1 MSAAPPDEPLKRD
14 IGFLGSAFLS
24 FNGLVGA
31 GIFVLP
37 GTLHDRFGSFSPLL
51 WPLFGLLFLVIAVPF
66 ARVTA
71 HHALSGGPVAYAAP
85 FGPAVSFQAG
95 WLYYVARVAAL
106 AANATVFATYLSTF
120 WPWIGSGLGRA
131 LAILAMLA
139 LTSWI
144 NIVGVK
150 RAIRWLDA
158 LTLLKAAPL
167 LLLALYALASRVPAV
182 AVTPPP
188 LSELEAAALLILY
201 AFVGFENSVVAA
213 GETREPRRTIPRA
226 LVATVLATAFLYT
239 LVQLAYAAWM
249 MPGEGGAAPL
259 VALADR
265 LLGPIGAVALTA
277 TVVFSLLGNI
287 SGGMTSATR
296 VTYALG
302 RDGLAPAWFARVGRH
317 ATPVN
322 SILFMG
328 ALIAALALSGSFV
341 WLAVVSTLARMF
353 VYALAIA
360 ALPKLE
366 GYRPAI
372 LAMVVAGI
380 ATCAWAAAQSS
391 AQSWLTLLVLAGSGL
406 VLSALARRSRS
417 SMVKENLTGR

>member
-1 MSAAPPDEPLKRD
+1 MNDQPAEEPLKRD

-37 GTLHDRFGSFSPLL
+37 GTLFDRFGGFSPLL
-51 WPLFGLLFLVIAVPF
+51 FPLFGLLFLVIAVPF

-71 HHALSGGPVAYAAP
+71 HHAKSGGPVAYAAP
-85 FGPAVSFQAG
+85 FGPFVSFQAG

-106 AANATVFATYLSTF
+106 AANATVFATYLASF
-120 WPWIGSGLGRA
+120 WPWIGSGPGRA
-131 LAILAMLA
+131 SAIVAMVA
-139 LTSWI
+139 VTSWI
-144 NIVGVK
+144 NVIGVR
-150 RAIRWLDA
+150 RAIRWLDL

-167 LLLALYALASRVPAV
+167 LLLALAALASRPPSVAIVSPA
-182 AVTPPP
+182 

-201 AFVGFENSVVAA
+201 AFVGFENSVVSA

-226 LVATVLATAFLYT
+226 LVTTVIATAALYT
-239 LVQLAYAAWM
+239 LVQLAYATWM
-249 MPGEGGAAPL
+249 APGAGGEAPL
-259 VALADR
+259 VALAGR
-265 LLGPIGAVALTA
+265 VAGPAGAAILTA
-277 TVVFSLLGNI
+277 TVVFSLMGNI
-287 SGGMTSATR
+287 SGGITSATR

-328 ALIAALALSGSFV
+328 LLTTLLALSGSFV

-353 VYALAIA
+353 VYGLAIA
-360 ALPKLE
+360 SLPKLE
-366 GYRPAI
+366 GFRPPI
-372 LAMVVAGI
+372 LALAG
-380 ATCAWAAAQSS
+380 AGLAVCAWAAAQSS
-391 AQSWLTLLVLAGSGL
+391 AQSWLTLLALTGSGI
-406 VLSALARRSRS
+406 VLFLIRRR
-417 SMVKENLTGR
+417 

>member
-1 MSAAPPDEPLKRD
+1 
-14 IGFLGSAFLS
+14 
-24 FNGLVGA
+24 
-31 GIFVLP
+31 
-37 GTLHDRFGSFSPLL
+37 
-51 WPLFGLLFLVIAVPF
+51 
-66 ARVTA
+66 VTA

-85 FGPAVSFQAG
+85 FGAFASFQAG

-106 AANATVFATYLSTF
+106 AANATVFATYLSSF
-120 WPWIGSGLGRA
+120 WPWLGSGLGRG
-131 LAILAMLA
+131 LAILSLLA

-144 NIVGVK
+144 NVVGVK

-167 LLLALYALASRVPAV
+167 LLLALYALATRLPEVSM
-182 AVTPPP
+182 TPPAF
-188 LSELEAAALLILY
+188 SELEAAALLILY

-213 GETREPRRTIPRA
+213 GETRNARRTIPRA
-226 LVATVLATAFLYT
+226 LIATVIATACLYT

-249 MPGEGGAAPL
+249 VQGEGGSAPL

-265 LLGPIGAVALTA
+265 LLGPAGAMVLTA
-277 TVVFSLLGNI
+277 AVVFSLAGNI

-341 WLAVVSTLARMF
+341 WLAIVSTLARMF
-353 VYALAIA
+353 VYAFAIA
-360 ALPKLE
+360 SLPRLE
-366 GYRPAI
+366 GFRTPVLM
-372 LAMVVAGI
+372 LATAGI
-380 ATCAWAAAQSS
+380 GVCAWAAAQST
-391 AQSWLTLLVLAGSGL
+391 AQSWLTLLVLAVAGL
-406 VLSALARRSRS
+406 ILFFLAQR
-417 SMVKENLTGR
+417 TGQTADHN